1 MPSTLLA
8 APRPM
13 HLRVLETAC
22 GTGIVT
28 RALLDALPP
37 GTVLTATDLNAE
49 LLDNARRKCRPDET
63 VSFQP
68 ADATALPFPDGSFD
82 TLVCQFG
89 VMFYPDKDKGYRE
102 ALRVLV
108 PGGRYLFSVW
118 DAHRHN
124 PWARL
129 AHETASGFFASA
141 PPQFTVA
148 PYAYHAI
155 DPIKESLLN
164 AGFNNIEIAVLP
176 FHQTVTNIAT
186 FARGM
191 VFGSPLLDE
200 IRGQSGGDPSRVQET
215 LSFAMQQEFG
225 DPPCVVPMQAIVFT
239 ASCPGRPGLATRGVD
254 GARSVPLVEGSV
266 HQRRRA
272 TPAMPPNQVESRCCV
287 SLYASEIKGSTHQF
301 SPLWR
306 HWLIITG
313 NGCRPPV

>member
-1 MPSTLLA
+1 MTDFYSRTHEDLPWHYDADLGPVIFTPYAVDIARRA
-8 APRPM
+8 AADAPA
-13 HLRVLETAC
+13 RVLETAC

-124 PWARL
+124 PWAHL
-129 AHETASGFFASA
+129 AHETVSGFREALRVLVPGGMQASIILRS
-141 PPQFTVA
+141 PF
-148 PYAYHAI
+148 
-155 DPIKESLLN
+155 SLSTRPFRTSLRSRE
-164 AGFNNIEIAVLP
+164 AWCSVLP
-176 FHQTVTNIAT
+176 FSMKSA
-186 FARGM
+186 A
-191 VFGSPLLDE
+191 SPAVIHPASKKRCPL
-200 IRGQSGGDPSRVQET
+200 PCSRNSEPHRDR
-215 LSFAMQQEFG
+215 A
-225 DPPCVVPMQAIVFT
+225 
-239 ASCPGRPGLATRGVD
+239 GRRD
-254 GARSVPLVEGSV
+254 
-266 HQRRRA
+266 RRER
-272 TPAMPPNQVESRCCV
+272 
-287 SLYASEIKGSTHQF
+287 
-301 SPLWR
+301 
-306 HWLIITG
+306 
-313 NGCRPPV
+313 